1 MADET
6 IEVKGLICPQPLIET
21 QKKLRKMEVGKTLEV
36 IGDHAPSKKKIPEAM
51 KKQGQQVLSLKEEDG
66 FWHITIEKMK

>member
-6 IEVKGLICPQPLIET
+6 IEVKGLTCPQPLIET

-36 IGDHAPSKKKIPEAM
+36 IGDHGPSKKKIPEAM
-51 KKQGQQVLSLKEEDG
+51 QKQGQQVLSLEEKNG
-66 FWHITIEKMK
+66 LWHIKIKKIN